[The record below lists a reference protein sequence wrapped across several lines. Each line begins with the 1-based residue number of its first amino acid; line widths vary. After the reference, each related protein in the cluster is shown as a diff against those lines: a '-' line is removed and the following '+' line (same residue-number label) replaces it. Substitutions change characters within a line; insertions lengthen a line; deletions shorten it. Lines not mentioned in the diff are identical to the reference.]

1 VQVKRLHEYKRQL
14 LNAMLITSLQQQL
27 HDDPDQNFLP
37 RTFVF
42 GAKAAGSYGTAKRI
56 IELLNSLSYDVNN
69 DPVCDGRLQVFFA
82 ANYRVSMAEKLMPA
96 AQVSQQ
102 ISTAGKEASGTGNM
116 KLMMN
121 GAITIGT
128 LDGANVEM
136 HQRLGDDNMFLFG
149 LNAAQVEALRPAYQ
163 PQQYYD
169 TDPVLRRVLDRFN
182 HGFSDGKS
190 YPDLVSGLLFGGDPY
205 MLLADFASYRQAH
218 QALYALLADP
228 MRAAHVSLVNIM
240 ESGVFAADRAVQ
252 EYADH
257 IWHI

>member
-1 VQVKRLHEYKRQL
+1 
-14 LNAMLITSLQQQL
+14 
-27 HDDPDQNFLP
+27 
-37 RTFVF
+37 
-42 GAKAAGSYGTAKRI
+42 
-56 IELLNSLSYDVNN
+56 
-69 DPVCDGRLQVFFA
+69 
-82 ANYRVSMAEKLMPA
+82 MAEVLMPA
-96 AQVSQQ
+96 AQVSEQ

-136 HQRLGDDNMFLFG
+136 YQHLGPENMFLFG
-149 LNAAQVEALRPAYQ
+149 LKAQEVEALRPAYQ

-169 TDPVLRRVLDRFN
+169 RDPVLKRVLDSFN
-182 HGFSDGKS
+182 HGFADGKS
-190 YPDLVSGLLFGGDPY
+190 YPDLVSNLLFGGDPY
-205 MLLADFASYRQAH
+205 MLLADFQDYRRAH
-218 QALYALLADP
+218 QALYDRLADP
-228 MRAAHVSLVNIM
+228 MAAAKISLVNIA